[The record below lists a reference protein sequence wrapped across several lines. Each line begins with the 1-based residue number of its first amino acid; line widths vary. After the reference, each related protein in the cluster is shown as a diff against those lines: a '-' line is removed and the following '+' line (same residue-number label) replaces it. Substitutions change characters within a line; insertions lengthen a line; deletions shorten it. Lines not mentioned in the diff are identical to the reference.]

1 MRKRFGIA
9 LAAAL
14 VFAPRICLA
23 APLTKIKELHP
34 VSAGVGR
41 LFPEGTE
48 TVKIVV
54 KDERQPPESVMV
66 AGLMERALMSPAL
79 IAFYSENA
87 RATAELFESGARE
100 AVSILGMKPGDG
112 ALLTI
117 TIKDFR
123 VEYAAHAF
131 GGFNLIAY
139 GNVQTSLQS
148 ADGAELA
155 ARNFRYASWDSSTKL
170 SFESVY
176 ARAAW
181 EAAAKTLQAG
191 FAKKA
196 EPEAIQRVL
205 ATALDKTKDD
215 AARAHATYWLGLAG
229 QDVPSVPDKLFTLFR
244 QEKDQTIY
252 ETAALALAK
261 LSAPGAREEFE
272 AVLSGAKKLPEWD
285 PRDDAEEAWTLL
297 HAQAILGAKDLG
309 QKIPATLQKRRE
321 RVADLVRFHE
331 TGESPKMAPKLSEEL
346 EKAKAKKKL

>member
-1 MRKRFGIA
+1 MRKHFGIA

-14 VFAPRICLA
+14 VFAPLVCLA

-87 RATAELFESGARE
+87 RATAELFEAGAKE

-117 TIKDFR
+117 TIKD
-123 VEYAAHAF
+123 V
-131 GGFNLIAY
+131 
-139 GNVQTSLQS
+139 
-148 ADGAELA
+148 
-155 ARNFRYASWDSSTKL
+155 
-170 SFESVY
+170 
-176 ARAAW
+176 
-181 EAAAKTLQAG
+181 
-191 FAKKA
+191 
-196 EPEAIQRVL
+196 
-205 ATALDKTKDD
+205 ATALDKSKDD
-215 AARAHATYWLGLAG
+215 ATRMHATYWVGLAG

-261 LSAPGAREEFE
+261 LSAPGAREEFD
-272 AVLSGAKKLPEWD
+272 AVLSGSKKLPEWD

-297 HAQAILGAKDLG
+297 HAPAILGAKDLG
-309 QKIPATLQKRRE
+309 QKIPSTLQKRRE

-331 TGESPKMAPKLSEEL
+331 TGEAPKMSPKLSEEL